1 MNSWSREQIWQV
13 AMEQS
18 ARDCGCTVEQ
28 LLGEQNTVLS
38 AKELSGAKKYYQ
50 GRHFCQMISYGHGT
64 VAVVNPAIERFVRQ
78 YLQDYAYR
86 EAPYVFYR
94 NGLYYF
100 MWSVFNNTVSRSVV
114 QC

>member
-1 MNSWSREQIWQV
+1 MNSWSREWIWQV

-64 VAVVNPAIERFVRQ
+64 VAVVNPAIEGFVRQ
-78 YLQDYAYR
+78 YLQDCRY
-86 EAPYVFYR
+86 P
-94 NGLYYF
+94 
-100 MWSVFNNTVSRSVV
+100 SVSYTHLTLPTTLGV
-114 QC
+114 